1 MQTVPV
7 ALGGR
12 SYSIHIGQD
21 LLAQAGTWIR
31 PQLAGRQVFLIADTT
46 ALAHHGDALLAGL
59 EGMKVQVL
67 PVAAGEASKS
77 LATYSDLVLKIL
89 DQSPERG
96 DLVVA
101 FGGGVVGDLA
111 GFVAA
116 SVLRGLGLIQIPT
129 TLLAQVDSSVGGKTG
144 INAPQGKN
152 LIGAF
157 YQPKLVLIDLQTLQT
172 LADRD
177 MRAGYAEV
185 VKYALIDQP
194 DFFDWLEVH
203 GPAILAHE
211 PAALAQAI
219 ATSCTAKARVV
230 VADEREGGRRA
241 LLNLGHTF
249 AHAFEAAGAYDGRI
263 LHGEAVSL
271 GLVCAF
277 DLSHRLGLAHGQ
289 DVARL
294 RRHLAALGLPTHL
307 TDFPAIDFD
316 LQNLWHA
323 MARDKKVQGG
333 TIRFVLAH
341 GIGHAFLSDGADTD
355 AVTQTLHHMRTG
367 AGNYAC
373 DDPE

>member
-1 MQTVPV
+1 MQTIPV

-12 SYSIHIGQD
+12 SYQIHIGHD
-21 LLAQAGTWIR
+21 LIAHAGTWLG
-31 PQLAGRQVFLIADTT
+31 PQVSSRQIFLIADTK
-46 ALAHHGDALLAGL
+46 ALEHHGDALLAGL
-59 EGMKVQVL
+59 KGLKVHVL
-67 PVAAGEASKS
+67 PTTAGEASKS
-77 LATYSDLVLKIL
+77 LTTYSNLVFQIL
-89 DQSPERG
+89 EQSPERG

-157 YQPKLVLIDLQTLQT
+157 HQPKLVLIDLQTLQT
-172 LADRD
+172 LSDRE

-185 VKYALIDQP
+185 VKYALINQP
-194 DFFDWLEVH
+194 DFFDWLEIY
-203 GPAILAHE
+203 GPAILARQ
-211 PAALAQAI
+211 PKALAQAI
-219 ATSCTAKARVV
+219 ATSCIAKARVV
-230 VADEREGGRRA
+230 SADEKESGRRA

-271 GLVCAF
+271 GLICAF
-277 DLSHRLGLAHGQ
+277 DLSHRLGLANGQ

-307 TDFPAIDFD
+307 TDFPAIDFN
-316 LQNLWHA
+316 LPNLWQA

-341 GIGHAFLSDGADTD
+341 GIGQAFLSDGADIG
-355 AVTQTLHHMRTG
+355 AVTQTLNHMQNG
-367 AGNYAC
+367 SVSQ
-373 DDPE
+373 P